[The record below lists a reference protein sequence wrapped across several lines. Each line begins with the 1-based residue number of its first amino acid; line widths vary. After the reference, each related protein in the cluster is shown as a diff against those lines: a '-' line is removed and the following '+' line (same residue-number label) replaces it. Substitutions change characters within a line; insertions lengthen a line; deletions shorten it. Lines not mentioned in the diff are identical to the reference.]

1 MRTSTKQR
9 KETKMATKLTVEF
22 AKTRTAEK
30 IVEDLK
36 FALEW
41 DGAEYYL
48 SKGQPCVRYW
58 FTDEDG
64 KTIQRTRTLL
74 DLDAICE
81 ECSDGTCAD
90 DASFTERFD
99 YVFYVWGKDENG
111 NWVMGYE
118 D

>member
-1 MRTSTKQR
+1 M
-9 KETKMATKLTVEF
+9 
-22 AKTRTAEK
+22 
-30 IVEDLK
+30 
-36 FALEW
+36 
-41 DGAEYYL
+41 
-48 SKGQPCVRYW
+48 
-58 FTDEDG
+58 
-64 KTIQRTRTLL
+64 L

-90 DASFTERFD
+90 DASFKERFD